1 VHAAEESNVG
11 LIADL
16 FWKSYAVP
24 DLVGEPRG
32 QWGNAQSKTRQFMR
46 TYIRE
51 VVSRYVN
58 SPAIWGWEFGNEY
71 NLSLDSP
78 DAWRNLP
85 PQSPPGQDEEPWSGR
100 RAYYSDLHQRVIRFC
115 QDGA

>member
-1 VHAAEESNVG
+1 M
-11 LIADL
+11 
-16 FWKSYAVP
+16 P
-24 DLVGEPRG
+24 DLVGEPRN
-32 QWGNAQSKTRQFMR
+32 QWGNPQSKTRQFMR

-71 NLSLDSP
+71 NLSLDTP
-78 DAWRNLP
+78 DALAESASG
-85 PQSPPGQDEEPWSGR
+85 QSSPGQDEEPWSGR
-100 RAYYSDLHQRVIRFC
+100 HADYRDLHQRVIRFC